1 MEGLRDK
8 NRCFYHLALTIFAAS
23 FSPKRLFL
31 FLIFCKIFCRAFIS
45 RDQCE
50 GLSTMGLR
58 VREWEEARLSSLLSR
73 LPSPGELLVMRLLAL
88 WRLGVM
94 GRLRLCLNIVTNVTC
109 H

>member
-1 MEGLRDK
+1 
-8 NRCFYHLALTIFAAS
+8 
-23 FSPKRLFL
+23 
-31 FLIFCKIFCRAFIS
+31 
-45 RDQCE
+45 
-50 GLSTMGLR
+50 MGLR

-109 H
+109 HVSLMSRVSRYNDITDGLTLCHLTHSPQSTDQDRVWSLESGRAIRCVLMSVSDA